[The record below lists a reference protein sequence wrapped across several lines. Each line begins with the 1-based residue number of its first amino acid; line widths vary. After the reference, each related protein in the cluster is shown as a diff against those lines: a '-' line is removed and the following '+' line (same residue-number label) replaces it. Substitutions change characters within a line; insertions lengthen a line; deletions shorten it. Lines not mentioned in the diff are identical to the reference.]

1 MSIRSQRMNGQ
12 PAGCFPGHALTEAR
26 WARRPGPVI
35 HTRQVPVLPRGPVLR
50 TAPWRAI
57 PVQQQCGTQPP
68 GRAWLT
74 VAEVCPG
81 LMISRRTFGI
91 SFRHLVPS
99 AVRAGAGE
107 G

>member
-12 PAGCFPGHALTEAR
+12 PAGCFLRQAPTEACR
-26 WARRPGPVI
+26 ARRPGQAI
-35 HTRQVPVLPRGPVLR
+35 NTRQVPALPRGSVLR
-50 TAPWRAI
+50 AAPRRAI

-81 LMISRRTFGI
+81 LKISRRTFGI